1 MTGPAEETRL
11 VPPGY
16 QPPATYEPQP
26 WDSRGATPPP
36 GAFEVS
42 SHPKDPSGFIR
53 PRERRGRRL
62 MHAVY
67 VVLIFAI
74 LAGVGLRI
82 VQQSTATKSLLPS
95 GSGVTSLP
103 DAIPP
108 GVGLIVRSEAGHFAV
123 RMPHRPLV
131 RSTYATTSNGDLTL
145 TYAIDTTSKVIVEGA
160 DISPALTSSRVK
172 RALDSAVAGLQSGVA
187 AAMTMSDQHAL
198 KFQNRPAR
206 QVSITD
212 RSGRRYTALVV
223 IYGSTR
229 FYALFAPSG
238 PAFDAFVSSFVA
250 LP

>member
-1 MTGPAEETRL
+1 MTGPVEETRL
-11 VPPGY
+11 VPPGF

-36 GAFEVS
+36 GPFEVS
-42 SHPKDPSGFIR
+42 SHPKDPSGFVHGR
-53 PRERRGRRL
+53 QRRGRRL
-62 MHAVY
+62 MHAIY
-67 VVLIFAI
+67 VVLVIAI

-82 VQQSTATKSLLPS
+82 FDESTSSKSSLEP

-108 GVGLIVRSEAGHFAV
+108 GVGLIVRSPTGHFAV
-123 RMPHRPLV
+123 RMPHRPLI
-131 RSTYATTSNGDLTL
+131 RSTYATTSTGDLTL

-160 DISPALTSSRVK
+160 DITPALTSSRVNK
-172 RALDSAVAGLQSGVA
+172 ALDAAVAGLQNGVA
-187 AAMTMSDQHAL
+187 ATMTIRESHAL
-198 KFQNRPAR
+198 RFQNRAAR
-206 QVSITD
+206 QVSIVD

-223 IYGSTR
+223 VYGSTR

>member
-1 MTGPAEETRL
+1 MTGPVEEPRL

-42 SHPKDPSGFIR
+42 SHPKDPIGFVQAR
-53 PRERRGRRL
+53 QRRGRRL

-67 VVLIFAI
+67 VVLVIAI

-82 VQQSTATKSLLPS
+82 FDQSTSSKSQLAS

-108 GVGLIVRSEAGHFAV
+108 GVGLIVRSETGHFAV
-123 RMPHRPLV
+123 RMPHRPLI
-131 RSTYATTSNGDLTL
+131 RSTYASTSTGDLTL
-145 TYAIDTTSKVIVEGA
+145 TYAIDTTSKVVVEGA
-160 DISPALTSSRVK
+160 DIMPALTSSRVK
-172 RALDSAVAGLQSGVA
+172 RALDSAVTGIKDGVA
-187 AAMTMSDQHAL
+187 AAMTINSTRSLM
-198 KFQNRPAR
+198 FQNRPAR
-206 QVSITD
+206 QVSIVD

-229 FYALFAPSG
+229 FYAMFAPSG

>member
-1 MTGPAEETRL
+1 MTGPVEETRL
-11 VPPGY
+11 VPPGH
-16 QPPATYEPQP
+16 PAPATYVPPP

-36 GAFEVS
+36 GALEVS
-42 SHPKDPSGFIR
+42 SHPKDPSGFVR

-67 VVLIFAI
+67 VVLVFAI

-82 VQQSTATKSLLPS
+82 FDESTATRSLLPS
-95 GSGVTSLP
+95 GTGVTSLP

-108 GVGLIVRSEAGHFAV
+108 GVGLIVRSTAGHFAV
-123 RMPHRPLV
+123 RMPHRPV
-131 RSTYATTSNGDLTL
+131 VKSTYATTSNGNLSL
-145 TYAIDTTSKVIVEGA
+145 TYAVDTTSKVVVEGA
-160 DISPALTSSRVK
+160 DISPAVTSSRVT

-187 AAMTMSDQHAL
+187 ATMVVSDSRAL
-198 KFQNRPAR
+198 MFQDRPAR

-212 RSGRRYTALVV
+212 RAGRRYTAVVV

-229 FYALFAPSG
+229 FYVLFAPSG
-238 PAFDAFVSSFVA
+238 SAFDAFVSSFVA